1 MLPFT
6 ALYVE
11 QYFYES
17 GNVNI
22 AQSTLATCKMH
33 MHKPRIDESKE
44 MIEMSSH
51 MEIKTLGTCIENGNK

>member
-1 MLPFT
+1 
-6 ALYVE
+6 
-11 QYFYES
+11 
-17 GNVNI
+17 
-22 AQSTLATCKMH
+22 MH